1 MLSFT
6 VFLTFHFLFFC
17 SNLVYLFNNPLV
29 VLWSTTLLDCR
40 ATVID
45 QYIYVVHRTTL
56 NVVFRSSCDS
66 MEVKITKYI
75 PPERRLTIAQ
85 EVIQEEGIR
94 PLARKLDVNP
104 KSVYKYKNGNAHPGD
119 EVMAKI
125 LSIAEEDTQVDL
137 DNHFKDLREEFI
149 SSIEDSIDELTGSQQ
164 ENGASTEPEQTQ
176 ASEEASQENS
186 VGSEPTD
193 ENDSES
199 VDERSTK
206 SLSFDDICEKIGV
219 TGPFNRTKVEKLL
232 DAMEEVQNPKIDE
245 LVEESNLSREAVENY
260 LEKLRGKDIIELSNE
275 ETYKIKINISEGD

>member
-6 VFLTFHFLFFC
+6 DFLTFGFRFFC
-17 SNLVYLFNNPLV
+17 LDRVYFFINPHV
-29 VLWSTTLLDCR
+29 VSWSTTLLDCR

-125 LSIAEEDTQVDL
+125 LSIAEEDTEVDL
-137 DNHFKDLREEFI
+137 NYHFEDLREDFI
-149 SSIEDSIDELTGSQQ
+149 SSIEDSLDELTGSQQ
-164 ENGASTEPEQTQ
+164 EEDSSTEPEQIQTSED
-176 ASEEASQENS
+176 ASKEDT
-186 VGSEPTD
+186 VGSEPT
-193 ENDSES
+193 EEGDSEG
-199 VDERSTK
+199 VDERSTM
-206 SLSFDDICEKIGV
+206 SLSFDEICEKIGV
-219 TGPFNRTKVEKLL
+219 TGPFNRSKVEKLF
-232 DAMEEVQNPKIDE
+232 DAMEEVKNPNIDE
-245 LVEESNLSREAVENY
+245 LVEESNLSRGAVENY
-260 LEKLRGKDIIELSNE
+260 LEKLRDNDIIDLSSE